1 MIETNGEKA
10 YTTKETAAILQRT
23 ISTIRRYV
31 KEGKLTGVMIGNTY
45 HFTESELKEFAKK
58 EGRNHAESY

>member
-58 EGRNHAESY
+58 RG